1 MFHTYPN
8 GYREWRC
15 KALSNSKLF
24 ACTFFS
30 LSIRNTA
37 LILAV
42 QLCTTKSKQRSSAK
56 PLSQTGTSVY
66 ITTAPIC
73 LITDRHSLVNFA
85 LNTTSTYWRK
95 LQADL
100 SAKLSCY
107 IYEITYTDPGVLQ
120 RFRCCDT
127 FRWVD
132 GEHLIDEVFC
142 FRSHRIPLWGGKLK
156 KKTTYVYIVLHNPYT
171 IFPKDFYWYYFCNF
185 NC

>member
-42 QLCTTKSKQRSSAK
+42 QLCTTKSMQRSSAK

-66 ITTAPIC
+66 TTTALIC

-85 LNTTSTYWRK
+85 LNTTSIYWRK
-95 LQADL
+95 PQADL

-156 KKTTYVYIVLHNPYT
+156 KKNHVCVDCLAQPLHN
-171 IFPKDFYWYYFCNF
+171 FPEGFLLILFL
-185 NC
+185 